1 MSIVVADPRDSI
13 LGLTA
18 SPLTP
23 KIRFKDVV
31 LEPKAELRQG
41 FSPGAGVSSVPFAHS
56 SERDFANVLTFYGIE
71 WLYEAVCFPLTRD
84 DAGNVTE
91 SFTPDFYLPEYQV
104 FVEVT
109 TLKQKLVTRKNRK
122 IRLFRRL
129 YPEINLVIIY
139 RKNFE
144 SLLLR
149 LGIQ

>member
-1 MSIVVADPRDSI
+1 M
-13 LGLTA
+13 
-18 SPLTP
+18 
-23 KIRFKDVV
+23 V
-31 LEPKAELRQG
+31 LESKTELRREL
-41 FSPGAGVSSVPFAHS
+41 SPNKDTSPVGFAHS
-56 SERDFANVLTFYGIE
+56 SEEDFANVLTFYGIE
-71 WLYEAVCFPLTRD
+71 WLYEAVCFPLARD
-84 DAGNVTE
+84 AAGSVTE

-122 IRLFRRL
+122 IRLFRQL